1 MHRTIK
7 PHPHHLRNPACI
19 VAVGLVDLG
28 LQHRPHVP
36 RLDTDHRQTR
46 FGKRAVKPL
55 RQRPG
60 FQSNSLEVIGRVF
73 STGSRASGSLATFTS
88 RTILPVSS
96 TMQTLVSLTDT
107 SSPAEWSMAHAS
119 PSDA

>member
-1 MHRTIK
+1 MNRAIESR
-7 PHPHHLRNPACI
+7 PHHLRHAARVI
-19 VAVGLVDLG
+19 TVSFVDLC

-46 FGKRAVKPL
+46 FGKPAEKPL
-55 RQRPG
+55 RQRPR
-60 FQSNSLEVIGRVF
+60 FQPDPLEAVIEALRTCR
-73 STGSRASGSLATFTS
+73 SASGSLATFAS

-107 SSPAEWSMAHAS
+107 SNPAKWSMLRFS
-119 PSDA
+119 S